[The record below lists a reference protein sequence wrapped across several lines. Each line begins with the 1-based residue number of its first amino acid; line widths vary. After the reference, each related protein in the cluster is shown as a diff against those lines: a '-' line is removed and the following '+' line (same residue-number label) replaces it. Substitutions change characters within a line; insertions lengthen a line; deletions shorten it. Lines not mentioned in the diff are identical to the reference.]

1 MFRICEKCLKNEKMK
16 SLLFENEKLHD
27 MKTRKSEKFFV
38 NHANT
43 SRLMNSPII
52 YMQRLLNEQWK
63 VNEKSLANW
72 RAAVFKK
79 IYQ

>member
-1 MFRICEKCLKNEKMK
+1 MELESLEDRRRVLCLEFAKKCVKNEKMK
-16 SLLFENEKLHD
+16 SLLCENEKLHD

-52 YMQRLLNEQWK
+52 YMQRLLNEQ
-63 VNEKSLANW
+63 
-72 RAAVFKK
+72 
-79 IYQ
+79 